1 MRDHGSAASR
11 KSELLVATTN
21 QGKLAELK
29 ALLPQLKILAPSD
42 LETQLAI
49 EETGRTFVENARL
62 KASAYHLATGL
73 RTMGEDSGIEIDALN
88 GEPGVYSA
96 RYHGL
101 SDGPIKNAYVL
112 ELLRDVPDP
121 RRGCRYVC
129 AIVLI
134 DQNGR
139 EHVFEGRC
147 RGRIARAPA
156 GEGGFGY
163 DPIFLV
169 PRLGR
174 TMAELSAEEKNRISH
189 RGRAVR
195 KLARYLTAENARI
208 RRRGVRSQEEAPR
221 A

>member
-1 MRDHGSAASR
+1 MREPSSSASGR
-11 KSELLVATTN
+11 GELLVATTN
-21 QGKLAELK
+21 QGKLVELR
-29 ALLPQLKILAPSD
+29 ALLPHLRILTPPDIGS
-42 LETQLAI
+42 ELAVD
-49 EETGRTFVENARL
+49 ETGRTFVENARL

-73 RTMGEDSGIEIDALN
+73 CTMGEDSGIEIDALN
-88 GEPGVYSA
+88 SEPGVYSA

-101 SDGPIKNAYVL
+101 SDGPVKNAHML

-129 AIVLI
+129 VIVLI
-134 DQNGR
+134 DQNGQ
-139 EHVFEGRC
+139 EHVFEGEC

-169 PRLGR
+169 PSLGR
-174 TMAELSAEEKNRISH
+174 TMAEISAEEKNRISH

-195 KLARYLTAENARI
+195 KLTRYL
-208 RRRGVRSQEEAPR
+208 SS
-221 A
+221 